1 MKGAAKLYCKRTS
14 KTGLVLRYVLFVLLL
29 MFTVFPIYWILSC
42 SFRET
47 SEIQKTTISVFAQ
60 TFTLAHYQDA
70 FTKIGL
76 WVCLGNSAIIT
87 IGTVLVTIPIGLL
100 AAYAF
105 AKLQFKGKTTIR
117 ALVMLT
123 QFIPVVAYIVPLYL
137 IMSSLHLLNTIYSLW
152 ITYLA
157 TAYPM
162 ATILLIGYL
171 QDVPDSLEEAALID
185 GCGPFQAM
193 FKIVFPLSLP
203 GIVTSAVFVFIS
215 IWQEYFIAMS
225 FVNKDS
231 ARTVSMA
238 MKKFV
243 SAHGADWGGIMAAS
257 VISAIPVVAL
267 FMLSRKKLVDNIA
280 GGVKG

>member
-1 MKGAAKLYCKRTS
+1 MCYKRAS
-14 KTGLVLRYVLFVLLL
+14 KPGLALRYALFILVLL
-29 MFTVFPIYWILSC
+29 FTVFPIYWIVSC

-47 SEIQKTTISVFAQ
+47 DEIQRVTISVLQ
-60 TFTLAHYQDA
+60 KTFTSAHYVDA

-76 WVCLGNSAIIT
+76 WTSLGNSAVIT
-87 IGTVLVTIPIGLL
+87 LGTVLITIPIGLL
-100 AAYAF
+100 GGYAF
-105 AKLQFKGKTTIR
+105 SRR
-117 ALVMLT
+117 AFRGRHFMHSLVMLT

-137 IMSSLHLLNTIYSLW
+137 VMSRLRLLKTIYSLL

-162 ATILLIGYL
+162 ATILLIGYV

-185 GCGPFQAM
+185 GCGPLQAM
-193 FKIVFPLSLP
+193 LRIVFPLAIP
-203 GIVTSAVFVFIS
+203 GIITSAVFVFIS

-225 FVNKDS
+225 FVSKDS

-257 VISAIPVVAL
+257 VISTIPVVTL
-267 FMLSRKKLVDNIA
+267 FVLFRKKLTDNLA
-280 GGVKG
+280 GGIKG